1 VSRSSSEAEYGALAT
16 LTCEIQWLKYLIN
29 EFKIKIQ
36 TPAVVYCDNQSAR
49 YIAHNPSF
57 HERTKHIEIDCHVV
71 REKLQSKL
79 FQLLPIS
86 SIHQVADVLTK
97 PLECGDFISAIS
109 KLGLI
114 NIYR

>member
-1 VSRSSSEAEYGALAT
+1 VSRSSSEVEYHALAT
-16 LTCEIQWLKYLIN
+16 LTCEIQWLKYLID

-36 TPAVVYCDNQSAR
+36 TPVVVYCDNQSAR

-57 HERTKHIEIDCHVV
+57 HETKHIEIDCHGVS
-71 REKLQSKL
+71 EKLQSKL
-79 FQLLPIS
+79 FQLLAIS
-86 SIHQVADVLTK
+86 SIHQAANVLTK
-97 PLECGDFISAIS
+97 PLERGDFISTIS